1 MDVVGNA
8 ADFIRQYK
16 VRLDKVADIV
26 FWKKSKRIRRK
37 KLSQMQ
43 TKRTQ
48 KENWEMQIFD
58 IICLLLTFCRN
69 VLRE

>member
-16 VRLDKVADIV
+16 VRLDKGADIV

-48 KENWEMQIFD
+48 KQNWEMQIFD

-69 VLRE
+69 ILQE

>member
-1 MDVVGNA
+1 MDVVGDA
-8 ADFIRQYK
+8 ADFTRQYK

-48 KENWEMQIFD
+48 KQNWEMQIFD

-69 VLRE
+69 ILQE